1 MMCFLRHRKNIMVSD
16 CLRSDEKKKIYGPG
30 HNCFTTDEEGN
41 VIMVYHART
50 EKEITGNPLYNPNR
64 HTMLMKVEWD
74 KDGAPLL
81 HF

>member
-1 MMCFLRHRKNIMVSD
+1 MVSD

-64 HTMLMKVEWD
+64 HTMLMKIEWD
-74 KDGAPLL
+74 IDGAPLL